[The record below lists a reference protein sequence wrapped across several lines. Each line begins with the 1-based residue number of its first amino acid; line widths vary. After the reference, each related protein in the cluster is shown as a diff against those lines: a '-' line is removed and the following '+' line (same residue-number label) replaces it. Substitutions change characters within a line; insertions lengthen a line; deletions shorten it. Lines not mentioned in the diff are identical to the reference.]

1 MVRLDEEE
9 GGETLMGADRINLL
23 TGTGTGAKR
32 LEFFRAFLLAP
43 GTPEHSC
50 IHFVSFFLS
59 GRRVNYKHTTY
70 YQFNRLWS
78 FNGPC

>member
-1 MVRLDEEE
+1 
-9 GGETLMGADRINLL
+9 MGAGRINLL

-70 YQFNRLWS
+70 LSVQQIGGLDSPLLVFDEP
-78 FNGPC
+78 FF